1 MYETR
6 GRKDHPCIGLE
17 PSSEFEGL
25 CCELESRD
33 AKQNNICGISFF
45 MSPTGSGDGDF
56 QSDSC
61 RVSVDSNAIDVDQ
74 GGHDDAPVL
83 HHHHEEGRGMM
94 AMLEMSGKMIMNTIK
109 PLMNIAKMINP
120 LRFVS

>member
-1 MYETR
+1 
-6 GRKDHPCIGLE
+6 
-17 PSSEFEGL
+17 
-25 CCELESRD
+25 
-33 AKQNNICGISFF
+33 

-61 RVSVDSNAIDVDQ
+61 RFSVDSNAIDVDQ
-74 GGHDDAPVL
+74 GGNDDAPVL

>member
-1 MYETR
+1 M
-6 GRKDHPCIGLE
+6 
-17 PSSEFEGL
+17 
-25 CCELESRD
+25 SRNHD
-33 AKQNNICGISFF
+33 MQSRIIYLVFPFST
-45 MSPTGSGDGDF
+45 SLTGSGDGDF

-61 RVSVDSNAIDVDQ
+61 RVSNAIDVDQ